1 MAQLTAGDTQAAEVP
16 VELVIGLVLGLFVA
30 QTLLAPTLRY
40 LAAGPGV
47 ADRLWVALGPR
58 DVQPP
63 ETPGSSRA
71 ARALVNLQEALPV
84 FLTVALLHVV
94 RGTGDAA
101 AAWALAFLVARVL
114 YVPAYLSGV
123 RGLRSLV
130 WSSGWV
136 GLGGMFVALVPPR

>member
-1 MAQLTAGDTQAAEVP
+1 M
-16 VELVIGLVLGLFVA
+16 ELAIGLVLVLFVA
-30 QTLLAPTLRY
+30 QTLLSPTLRY

-47 ADRLWVALGPR
+47 GDRLRVALGPR

-63 ETPGSSRA
+63 ETPASSRA

-94 RGTGDAA
+94 RGTGDDAA
-101 AAWALAFLVARVL
+101 PWAFGFLVARVL

-123 RGLRSLV
+123 PGVRSAV
-130 WSSGWV
+130 WSSSWV
-136 GLGGMFVALVPPR
+136 GLGGLIVSLVLPR